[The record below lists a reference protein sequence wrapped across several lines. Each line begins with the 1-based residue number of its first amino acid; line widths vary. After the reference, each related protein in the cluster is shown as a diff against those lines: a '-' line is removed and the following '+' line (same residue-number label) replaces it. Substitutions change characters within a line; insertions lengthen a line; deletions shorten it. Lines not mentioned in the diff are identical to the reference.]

1 MTKTIKNLILGSIV
15 AVTPFLVINA
25 ANAGGISGNHAY
37 VVDASGTLVRD
48 GSGKCIRTGSW
59 GDPAHFLAECG
70 DAVAEAPAAEA
81 PAPVA
86 TPAKGPQAPAIRAT
100 LQTDAYFD
108 FNKAV
113 LKAEGRSK
121 LDEFVVKMKEYTQVE
136 VLLLTGHTDRIGSD
150 TYNMRLS
157 QSRAD
162 AVKDYLA
169 SKGVG
174 SDRIE
179 TAAKGESQ
187 PVVECADIKGKENR
201 HNKALIDCL
210 APNRRVDVEAKVQ
223 RETR

>member
-1 MTKTIKNLILGSIV
+1 MTKTIKNFILGSVVI
-15 AVTPFLVINA
+15 ATPLLGLGTAHA
-25 ANAGGISGNHAY
+25 AGIFNNPAY

-59 GDPAHFLAECG
+59 GNPAHFLAECG
-70 DAVAEAPAAEA
+70 DVVEQPAAA

-86 TPAKGPQAPAIRAT
+86 KPPKGPQPPAIRAT
-100 LQTDAYFD
+100 LQTDTYFEFD
-108 FNKAV
+108 KAV
-113 LKAEGRSK
+113 LTAEGRSK
-121 LDEFVVKMKEYTQVE
+121 LDEFVAKMKEYTQVD
-136 VLLLTGHTDRIGSD
+136 VLLVTGHADRIG
-150 TYNMRLS
+150 TEAYNMRLS

-162 AVKDYLA
+162 AVKSYIV

-174 SDRIE
+174 SQRIE

-187 PVVECADIKGKENR
+187 PIVECAHIKGKENR

>member
-1 MTKTIKNLILGSIV
+1 MTKTIKNFMLGSIM
-15 AVTPFLVINA
+15 AVSPLLGFNTVY
-25 ANAGGISGNHAY
+25 AGGIFDNHAY

-59 GDPAHFLAECG
+59 GDSVHFLAECG
-70 DAVAEAPAAEA
+70 DAVEQPAEA

-86 TPAKGPQAPAIRAT
+86 KPPKGPQAPAIRAT

-108 FNKAV
+108 FDKAV
-113 LKAEGRSK
+113 LKPEGRSK
-121 LDEFVVKMKEYTQVE
+121 LDEFVVKMKEYTQVD
-136 VLLLTGHTDRIGSD
+136 VLLVTGHTDRIGSD
-150 TYNMRLS
+150 AYNMRLS

-162 AVKDYLA
+162 AVKSYLV

-174 SDRIE
+174 SQRIE

-187 PVVECADIKGKENR
+187 PVMECRHIKGKENR